1 MTKFALSAAVAAA
14 AMLAMPMSV
23 ASAEPYVGLGYT
35 HYDTDDGDIGGATG
49 RLGYNFNRNL
59 GVEGEAT
66 FSVDD
71 DDAVELDQAYAGYV
85 VGRLPVSQS
94 FDLLGR
100 VGYQNAEFSTPLG
113 DADADGLGYGVG
125 AQWNVNQTFGVRA
138 DYTRLEGDF
147 DVDTIGLGGVVS
159 F

>member
-1 MTKFALSAAVAAA
+1 MKKLALCAVAAA
-14 AMLAMPMSV
+14 VAMLALPAV
-23 ASAEPYVGLGYT
+23 NGDAQPYVGLGYT
-35 HYDTDDGDIGGATG
+35 RYDTEAGDIGGATG

-71 DDAVELDQAYAGYV
+71 DEAVELDQAYAGYV

-94 FDLLGR
+94 FDVLGR
-100 VGYQNAEFSTPLG
+100 VGYQNAQFSTPG
-113 DADADGLGYGVG
+113 DEVDADGLGYGVG
-125 AQWNVNQTFGVRA
+125 AQWNVTPQFGVRA

-147 DVDTIGLGGVVS
+147 DTDTIGLGGVVN

>member
-1 MTKFALSAAVAAA
+1 
-14 AMLAMPMSV
+14 MLALPAV
-23 ASAEPYVGLGYT
+23 NGDAQPYVGLGYT
-35 HYDTDDGDIGGATG
+35 HYDTEAGDIGGATG

-94 FDLLGR
+94 FDVLGR
-100 VGYQNAEFSTPLG
+100 RRLSE
-113 DADADGLGYGVG
+113 
-125 AQWNVNQTFGVRA
+125 RA
-138 DYTRLEGDF
+138 IQHARRRG
-147 DVDTIGLGGVVS
+147 
-159 F
+159 